1 MSTSTTVEISSSPSA
16 ARRNLLRHKL
26 ESIIELYATSL
37 CRELIRPEFE
47 APLDTELA
55 RVASLLGMQNFS
67 AMKAAKLEACIAQ
80 SRDKEPDIE
89 ENATPGDFDA
99 SADILET
106 PADPIASELTSADNT
121 KINAQPAERLTD
133 VEWNSKYEQFFYEK
147 YRSLE
152 LPRVEAE
159 TQRLESE
166 LDSAKKLGSSKDRI
180 KELNDELRELK
191 ATKRRLEQKSVST
204 ELLQSSR
211 ELSASAFERQNG
223 TPTPEMVA
231 WRIDKLSRE
240 SFEVV
245 KNLDYFPTPP
255 DVAARLIDTAQIK
268 PGMSVLEPS
277 AGKGNLADVI
287 RSRFGDTV
295 TIHCVEYS
303 PHNAE
308 ILSLKGY
315 DVTRGDFLETKGE
328 LYDRIVMNPPYMRGV
343 DWVHIRH
350 AYYNCLKPD
359 GLLVALIPAGSVT
372 GSGREALG
380 NEEFIVE
387 RGGTITVIEAKDYNR
402 QMEQQTLT
410 INIALVTIPGRV
422 EQKLE
427 RTKRTKTTDSGY
439 QELPDAGEITLP
451 ERASEAIDTGFVKPD
466 IVTAQA
472 HLVPPESSI
481 PKRAPEPLASMLLP
495 HQSFGVNLAIN
506 ALESRGGF
514 LLADGTGA
522 GKTIQMLT
530 TATHFWRKEGK
541 SVVIFTIDDR
551 VIKTSFMEDAIKIGM
566 SAPEYKPAG
575 STKESER
582 PQRPAGYSGLYDKL
596 PQSRSLSHDLP
607 QVVMGD
613 AKGFKLKPGINM
625 FTYTALSLFKGSEE
639 AEKAYNIA
647 KGHRKFNETFWA
659 RIAALGRDA
668 MKKKEGRDAFLERI
682 GMEAPDTETARQM
695 WFDRVSKAKYEDS
708 FALQR
713 EYAELV
719 RYDGAMPKIENAFVN
734 FIKAEDARNESIK
747 NTIREVIDETSLVI
761 FDEAHK
767 IKNLADQ
774 EEKGVGRA
782 YYASFITRNTKR
794 VLFATATPCD
804 RPYDMLYLQRAG
816 LFKDEL
822 QFRNIMRMVG
832 IYYDAE
838 KRNERGELVRRG
850 RWKIDRSD
858 KQRDFANINVSNLF
872 SFITRE
878 GCMIRREIQ
887 YTNLDVNMVT
897 VTVPDSVKQ
906 ELAAITQECTSLDDK
921 GRSKVDKLKEL
932 LRHTEAMEGYKLDA
946 TVELTRKELEEGRNV
961 VIFTSFVDEEEREDG
976 EDKLG
981 SVRILKN
988 RLAKLY
994 GEKAV
999 GVLVSAK
1006 GPYENFRRLENVA
1019 QFQTG
1024 ERRVLIGTITSGGTG
1039 VNLDD
1044 QIGNAPRTIIIITAP
1059 LTFINVMQGIGRVV
1073 RANTKSRSRV
1083 NFLFAET
1090 DNPEPEKRGI
1100 TIERWLR
1107 NILATKFKT
1116 LRAAVKGE
1124 IDVLDPDALARL
1136 EQTGSSGL
1144 VSAIEESGSTSK
1156 REHSWYTKSAKKL
1169 EGWTLPNQVP
1179 LRIERTAD
1187 RYEHFVFISGQ
1198 NREEMESWAKANKS
1212 FIEHWGLERNISGN
1226 YQRYNG
1232 LHYGAKFR
1240 TRGAH
1245 DLKESYDLW
1254 NALLNLLQP
1263 EDARW
1268 MQQED
1273 TAFLV
1278 GETVTATTNI
1288 IYANVAPGARG
1299 TVQAVVPLLKGNAG
1313 TQELF
1318 TYQYDVLFENGF
1330 KAVSLERWQLKAE
1343 PGALPITRYSKG
1355 DAFATNRVKITVLEI
1370 DVTNGKTTYLIE
1382 QSYIGAYSYLE
1393 PEFHNIDEAV
1403 LEKLLAERG
1412 YEPFQDP
1419 RLNDDTA
1426 VSTNDETENSSQD
1439 QGDDSWED
1447 EQHLEP
1453 PVPLYSIADAAKVKA
1468 KSLKLTKTKALFKNL
1483 CQRFNMLIWGL
1494 PGQGKSSFLLLLAHD
1509 LSQNGKV
1516 LLILREERV
1525 ASGRI
1530 GARAKRLG
1538 IPASSGI
1545 ILSDSMT
1552 LQQLKAYLEIH
1563 PDVQFVGVDS
1573 LQKWDNVSEEE
1584 IEQLID
1590 SFPSVS
1596 FIFVAQSNKAGK
1608 EYRGFSKLAN
1618 TVDTVL
1624 SVSDSLVLASKHR
1637 DGATG
1642 DKFKLAPS
1650 CTLHSTTRHSFMR

>member
-1 MSTSTTVEISSSPSA
+1 
-16 ARRNLLRHKL
+16 
-26 ESIIELYATSL
+26 
-37 CRELIRPEFE
+37 
-47 APLDTELA
+47 
-55 RVASLLGMQNFS
+55 
-67 AMKAAKLEACIAQ
+67 
-80 SRDKEPDIE
+80 
-89 ENATPGDFDA
+89 
-99 SADILET
+99 
-106 PADPIASELTSADNT
+106 
-121 KINAQPAERLTD
+121 
-133 VEWNSKYEQFFYEK
+133 
-147 YRSLE
+147 
-152 LPRVEAE
+152 
-159 TQRLESE
+159 
-166 LDSAKKLGSSKDRI
+166 
-180 KELNDELRELK
+180 
-191 ATKRRLEQKSVST
+191 
-204 ELLQSSR
+204 
-211 ELSASAFERQNG
+211 
-223 TPTPEMVA
+223 
-231 WRIDKLSRE
+231 
-240 SFEVV
+240 
-245 KNLDYFPTPP
+245 
-255 DVAARLIDTAQIK
+255 
-268 PGMSVLEPS
+268 
-277 AGKGNLADVI
+277 
-287 RSRFGDTV
+287 
-295 TIHCVEYS
+295 
-303 PHNAE
+303 
-308 ILSLKGY
+308 
-315 DVTRGDFLETKGE
+315 
-328 LYDRIVMNPPYMRGV
+328 MRGV
-343 DWVHIRH
+343 EWAHIRH

-372 GSGREALG
+372 GSGREALA
-380 NEEFIVE
+380 NEEFILE
-387 RGGTITVIEAKDYNR
+387 RDGSISVIEAADYNR
-402 QMEQQTLT
+402 QMEQQKLT

-422 EQKLE
+422 EQKIT
-427 RTKRTKTTDSGY
+427 RNKRVKTSDSGY
-439 QELPDAGEITLP
+439 QELPDAGEVRLP
-451 ERASEAIDTGFVKPD
+451 RRPTTNVDTGFVKPE

-472 HLVPPESSI
+472 HLVPQESSI

-541 SVVIFTIDDR
+541 PVVIFTIDDR

-566 SAPEYKPAG
+566 SAPEYKQA
-575 STKESER
+575 SKMSATER
-582 PQRPAGYSGLYDKL
+582 PERPARYSGLYDKL
-596 PQSRSLSHDLP
+596 PQSQNLNTLDLP

-695 WFDRVSKAKYEDS
+695 WYDRVSKAKYEDS
-708 FALQR
+708 FDLQR

-719 RYDGAMPKIENAFVN
+719 RYDGATPRIENAFVN

-946 TVELTRKELEEGRNV
+946 AVELTRKELEEGRNV

-988 RLAKLY
+988 RLAKHY

-999 GVLVSAK
+999 GVLVSAQ
-1006 GPYENFRRLENVA
+1006 GPYESFRRLENVA
-1019 QFQTG
+1019 QFQSG

-1090 DNPEPEKRGI
+1090 DNPEPEKRNI
-1100 TIERWLR
+1100 TIERWLK

-1124 IDVLDPDALARL
+1124 IDILDPDALARL

-1144 VSAIEESGSTSK
+1144 VSAIEETGNSQK

-1187 RYEHFVFISGQ
+1187 RFEHFVFISGKT
-1198 NREEMESWAKANKS
+1198 REETESWAKANKS
-1212 FIEHWGLERNISGN
+1212 FIENWNLERNISGN

-1232 LHYGAKFR
+1232 FHYGAKFR
-1240 TRGAH
+1240 SGGSK

-1273 TAFLV
+1273 TAFNV
-1278 GETVTATTNI
+1278 GEAVRATTNI
-1288 IYANVAPGARG
+1288 IYANAAPGARG
-1299 TVQAVVPLLKGNAG
+1299 TVQTVVPLLKGNSG
-1313 TQELF
+1313 GQEIY
-1318 TYQYDVLFENGF
+1318 TYQYDVLFENGY
-1330 KAVSLERWQLKAE
+1330 KAVSLDRWQLQADTSS
-1343 PGALPITRYSKG
+1343 ATPITKYSRG
-1355 DAFATNRVKITVLEI
+1355 DVFSSNRILLSIVEV
-1370 DVTNGKTTYLIE
+1370 DVTSAATTYLIE
-1382 QSYIGAYSYLE
+1382 MTYTGAYSHIA
-1393 PEFHNIDEAV
+1393 PEYHNIEESK

-1412 YEPFQDP
+1412 YVPYSDP
-1419 RLNDDTA
+1419 RLSDDTA
-1426 VSTNDETENSSQD
+1426 PSENAVQEEAPTGDELESWENDDETMSP
-1439 QGDDSWED
+1439 
-1447 EQHLEP
+1447 L
-1453 PVPLYSIADAAKVKA
+1453 PLYTIAEAAKVKA
-1468 KSLKLTKTKALFKNL
+1468 KSLKLTKTKGLFKNL

-1494 PGQGKSSFLLLLAHD
+1494 PGQGKSSFLLLFAHD

-1516 LLILREERV
+1516 LLILREERIS
-1525 ASGRI
+1525 SGRI
-1530 GARAKRLG
+1530 GSRAKRLG
-1538 IPASSGI
+1538 IPSNSQI
-1545 ILSDSMT
+1545 ILSDTMSIRD
-1552 LQQLKAYLEIH
+1552 LRSYLEANTE
-1563 PDVQFVGVDS
+1563 VQFVGVDS
-1573 LQKWDNVSEEE
+1573 IQRWDDVTEDD
-1584 IEQLID
+1584 IENLID
-1590 SFPSVS
+1590 DHSHVS
-1596 FIFVAQSNKAGK
+1596 FIFVAQSNKTGK
-1608 EYRGFSKLAN
+1608 EYRGFSRLSN
-1618 TVDTVL
+1618 TVDTVINVTNGAVQ
-1624 SVSDSLVLASKHR
+1624 STKHR
-1637 DGATG
+1637 DGPIMG
-1642 DKFKLAPS
+1642 PVSYLRNNNSHHYSPKS
-1650 CTLHSTTRHSFMR
+1650 